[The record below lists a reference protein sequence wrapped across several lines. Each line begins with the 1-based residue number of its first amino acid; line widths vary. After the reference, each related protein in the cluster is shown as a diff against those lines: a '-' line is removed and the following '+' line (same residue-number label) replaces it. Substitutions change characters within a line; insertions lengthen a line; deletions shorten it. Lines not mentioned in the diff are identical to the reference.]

1 MGNIPIL
8 SREKVE
14 PTYVEAHSLKR
25 KLKNGDW
32 VYISEGN
39 QLLILSDEV
48 VRQLNSLEL
57 IDEESFLE
65 LVESGILVE
74 RSSSIDDKIKL
85 SQEPKGGLF
94 KALSLL
100 IIICGIVAFFI
111 SVIEVFTKGFPFE
124 SAVNILFANPLKF
137 FLIAIPISIVSTVFH
152 EFMHIIFSGSSN
164 KININITKAVA
175 TVPMTH
181 VWTWSKL
188 GRITAIVSGMSLDII
203 FLAVFLVAFGSGSGL
218 ASIGASI
225 LITRLIWQFIITKKT
240 DINILTSFLADNPFY
255 FEDIGQGVSFIVEI
269 VSLSS
274 LIMMLLL
281 WIIPIF
287 NQFN

>member
-14 PTYVEAHSLKR
+14 PIYVEAHALKR

-48 VRQLNSLEL
+48 VRKLDSPEL
-57 IDEESFLE
+57 IDEESLTG
-65 LVESGILVE
+65 LIESGILVE
-74 RSSSIDDKIKL
+74 QSSSIDNKVKL
-85 SQEPKGGLF
+85 LQEPMSGHF
-94 KALSLL
+94 KTLSLL
-100 IIICGIVAFFI
+100 MIICGIVAFFI

-124 SAVNILFANPLKF
+124 SAVNILFTKPLKF
-137 FLIAIPISIVSTVFH
+137 FLIAIPISIVSTAFH
-152 EFMHIIFSGSSN
+152 EFMHMMFSGSSN
-164 KININITKAVA
+164 KINVNITKAVA

-181 VWTWSKL
+181 VWVWSRF
-188 GRITAIVSGMSLDII
+188 GRGAAIMSGMSLDVV
-203 FLAVFLVAFGSGSGL
+203 FLAVFLTVFDGGFAT
-218 ASIGASI
+218 IGASI

-240 DINILTSFLADNPFY
+240 DINILISFITDNPFY
-255 FEDIGQGVSFIVEI
+255 FEDAGYGVPFLVKM
-269 VSLSS
+269 VSYTS
-274 LIMMLLL
+274 LLMMLLL

>member
-8 SREKVE
+8 SREKIE
-14 PTYVEAHSLKR
+14 SAYIEAHSLKR

-48 VRQLNSLEL
+48 VSQFDSPEL
-57 IDEESFLE
+57 IDEESFKE

-74 RSSSIDDKIKL
+74 RFSQIDNKVKL
-85 SQEPKGGLF
+85 SQEPKSGLF
-94 KALSLL
+94 KAWSLL

-111 SVIEVFTKGFPFE
+111 SAIEVFIKGFPFE
-124 SAVNILFANPLKF
+124 SAVNILFTNPLKF
-137 FLIAIPISIVSTVFH
+137 FLIAIPISIISTAFH

-164 KININITKAVA
+164 KINVNITKAVA

-188 GRITAIVSGMSLDII
+188 GRITAIMSGMSLDVI
-203 FLAVFLVAFGSGSGL
+203 FLSVFLVAFDGGF

-225 LITRLIWQFIITKKT
+225 LITRLIWQFIITKQT
-240 DINILTSFLADNPFY
+240 DINILTSFLTDNPFY
-255 FEDIGQGVSFIVEI
+255 FEDTDTGVSFIVKI
-269 VSLSS
+269 VSFSS
-274 LIMMLLL
+274 LVMMLLL